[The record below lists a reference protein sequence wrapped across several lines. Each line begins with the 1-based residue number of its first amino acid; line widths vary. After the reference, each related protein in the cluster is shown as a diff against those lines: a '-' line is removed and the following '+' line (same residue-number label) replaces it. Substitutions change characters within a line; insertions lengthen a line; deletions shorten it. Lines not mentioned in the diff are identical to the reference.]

1 MKSRIVIGFFG
12 LATISAL
19 TVACGGSGSSST
31 DLGTSSANRLVLDV
45 RCAADTD
52 CPAGFECE
60 VEVEHGVSQSY
71 CKSHDPVAPP
81 AAGASAPCPVGFE
94 PEPEHGSLTCKP
106 DGSGAGGSGG
116 SGGSASGG
124 HGADD
129 VDGGSDGGGGA
140 GSGGSAS
147 GGHGADDVDGGSD
160 GGGGA
165 DDNAASTG
173 TSPAGASCATSADCA
188 PGLECEIEGTATVC
202 KIHGGGSSSGSGKK

>member
-52 CPAGFECE
+52 CPAGFQCE

-81 AAGASAPCPVGFE
+81 APGASAPCPAGFE

-116 SGGSASGG
+116 SSGSASGG

-129 VDGGSDGGGGA
+129 VDGGSDGGH
-140 GSGGSAS
+140 S
-147 GGHGADDVDGGSD
+147 
-160 GGGGA
+160 A

-173 TSPAGASCATSADCA
+173 TSTAGASCATSADCV

-202 KIHGGGSSSGSGKK
+202 KVHGGGASSGSGKK

>member
-19 TVACGGSGSSST
+19 TIACGGSGSSST

-52 CPAGFECE
+52 CPAGFQCE

-81 AAGASAPCPVGFE
+81 APGASAPCPAGFE

-116 SGGSASGG
+116 SS
-124 HGADD
+124 
-129 VDGGSDGGGGA
+129 
-140 GSGGSAS
+140 GSAS

-173 TSPAGASCATSADCA
+173 TSPAGASCATSADCVA
-188 PGLECEIEGTATVC
+188 GLECEIEGTATVC
-202 KIHGGGSSSGSGKK
+202 KVHGGGASSGSGKK